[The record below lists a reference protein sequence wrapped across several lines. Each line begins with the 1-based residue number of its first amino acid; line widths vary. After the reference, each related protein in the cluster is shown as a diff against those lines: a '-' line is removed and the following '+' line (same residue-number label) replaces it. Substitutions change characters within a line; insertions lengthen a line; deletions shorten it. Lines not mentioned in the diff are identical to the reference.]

1 MSEGRRYPVR
11 FVAAAFYAAA
21 VLAPVRLCALEEL
34 STRAAAAATAWRAH
48 EFGTLVGGARV
59 EIRLPG
65 VSASG
70 PVPAEQAGALLRGH
84 VRGATEVSVEVTSAV
99 AVSEV
104 SAFAELRRR
113 FRTGRVGEEGEE
125 TILLGF
131 IRGGP
136 GGEGWR
142 LEVVQVVGRRGR

>member
-1 MSEGRRYPVR
+1 MRV
-11 FVAAAFYAAA
+11 FVVAAFYAAA
-21 VLAPVRLCALEEL
+21 VLAPVRLCAQEDLP
-34 STRAAAAATAWRAH
+34 SRAAAAATAWRSH
-48 EFGTLVGGARV
+48 DFVTLVGGGRV

-70 PVPAEQAGALLRGH
+70 PVPAEQAVVLLRGH

-104 SAFAELRRR
+104 SGFAELRRR

-131 IRGGP
+131 VRGGP
-136 GGEGWR
+136 GGAGWR
-142 LEVVQVVGRRGR
+142 LEVVQVVGSRGR